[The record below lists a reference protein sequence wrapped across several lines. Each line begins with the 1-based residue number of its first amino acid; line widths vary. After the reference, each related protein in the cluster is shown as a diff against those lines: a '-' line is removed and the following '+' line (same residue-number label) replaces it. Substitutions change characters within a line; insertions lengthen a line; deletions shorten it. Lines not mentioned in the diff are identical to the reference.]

1 MKFCNR
7 RVTKKKLMEF
17 QNWYKANYEYATQCN
32 YHSNIKNLLEWLFKK
47 TGNPEF
53 REMKE
58 ILEPPRKSSKK
69 INPILIREPDIHN
82 LIKAVWNTDTTLQF
96 KLKHIAGILFAAYTG
111 QRPQATIGKL
121 TLEEFRE
128 AIQRSAPSCGFQRR
142 RIRRGSPTGSP
153 LHPVVVDWVKVTS
166 TITILNWRGRKQ
178 KAWLSATT
186 ACESLFDRLK
196 LPRVSGEQVIKAL
209 VKAGWSFLEL
219 L

>member
-1 MKFCNR
+1 M
-7 RVTKKKLMEF
+7 TKKKLMEF

-128 AIQRSAPSCGFQRR
+128 AIQRDPPLLWIPEEKDKERLPHWVPPPPSGCGLGESYLDHYDPELEREETKGLAFSYYSMRK
-142 RIRRGSPTGSP
+142 P
-153 LHPVVVDWVKVTS
+153 L
-166 TITILNWRGRKQ
+166 
-178 KAWLSATT
+178 
-186 ACESLFDRLK
+186 
-196 LPRVSGEQVIKAL
+196 
-209 VKAGWSFLEL
+209 
-219 L
+219 